1 MRQQNCQT
9 NLQSDD
15 GLVGYWQ
22 SSQGSL
28 QINEDGTLHYAGQT
42 YLYMT
47 QNNILIIVPSAN
59 TYPSS
64 YPYSILYQRSGDTL
78 RLMINGQE
86 LTFVRQSQTNQ
97 NRTELN
103 YNPITNAIAGVWVGE
118 ESCLDPSYYMRYTRY
133 LILYP
138 DSSVG
143 FDKTEGGGSWTKVRE
158 CLQRF
163 SYFSSHPMQNQD
175 IWGEWQA
182 DGINILIYWRNNPV
196 WQGQVDL
203 NSGRMVMFGVGV
215 IEEGTNVLF
224 ERKM

>member
-1 MRQQNCQT
+1 MRQQNRQT

-22 SSQGSL
+22 SSQASL

-47 QNNILIIVPSAN
+47 QNNILIIVPIAN
-59 TYPSS
+59 TYPSP

-78 RLMINGQE
+78 RLIINGQE
-86 LTFVRQSQTNQ
+86 LTFVRQSQSNQ
-97 NRTELN
+97 NRTGLN
-103 YNPITNAIAGVWVGE
+103 YNSITSAIAGVWVGE
-118 ESCLDPSYYMRYTRY
+118 ESCPDPFYYMSHTLY

-138 DSSVG
+138 DGSVG
-143 FDKTEGGGSWTKVRE
+143 FDKTEGGASWNKVSE
-158 CLQRF
+158 SF
-163 SYFSSHPMQNQD
+163 SYFSSGLTQNR
-175 IWGEWQA
+175 
-182 DGINILIYWRNNPV
+182 NISGRWETNGTNIIIYWRNNSV

-203 NSGRMVMFGVGV
+203 TSGRMVMFGVGMVNEGSNV
-215 IEEGTNVLF
+215 IF